1 MEDLPIRKLYIDSRF
16 KTADSV
22 SDGHFKVSLNQSIN
36 LPEDTVCYVDDI
48 TIPYT
53 FYTIEDY
60 NQHLYVRRIY
70 RNPITDAIETLV
82 DNYITIPAQNY
93 TGLTL
98 NEAIKNALNT
108 AFGGSTF
115 NCTYSASNNEIT
127 IISNV
132 VDYEFHIFTDLEL
145 KNNTAVGFPPAAW
158 TGGFPTDTSY
168 LEPKSL
174 NKVLGITYFNNYR
187 TSYQS
192 GFVDLMNVH
201 SIYIS
206 SPNLSSFK
214 TLGARGEQN
223 IIKKVPVNASYGY
236 IIMDNVVAEHDYLDV
251 SRRSFSSFEIR
262 LHDAYGNTINTHGAP
277 VSLSL
282 IFVRRKDGMIT

>member
-1 MEDLPIRKLYIDSRF
+1 MDDLPIRKLYIDSRF
-16 KTADSV
+16 KTADSE
-22 SDGHFKVSLNQSIN
+22 SDGHFKISLNQSIN
-36 LPEDTVCYVDDI
+36 LPDDTVCYIDDI
-48 TIPYT
+48 TIPFT

-60 NQHLYVRRIY
+60 NQHLYVRRVH
-70 RNPITDAIETLV
+70 RNPATDAIDTLV
-82 DNYITIPAQNY
+82 DNYITLTAQNY

-98 NEAIKNALNT
+98 NQALENALNA
-108 AFGGSTF
+108 AFGAGAF
-115 NCTYSASNNEIT
+115 VCIYIASNNTIT
-127 IISNV
+127 IASNV
-132 VDYEFHIFTDLEL
+132 ADYEFHLFTDLEL
-145 KNNTAVGFPPAAW
+145 KNNTALFEGGSW
-158 TGGFPTDTSY
+158 SGGFPSGTSY
-168 LEPKSL
+168 LNPQSM
-174 NKVLGITYFNNYR
+174 NKVLGNTYFKNYKSSF
-187 TSYQS
+187 TS

-251 SRRSFSSFEIR
+251 SRRSFSSLEFR

-277 VSLSL
+277 VSLSC
-282 IFVRRKDGMIT
+282 IFVRRKDGIIN